1 MKVIQEEVITV
12 QTAEEIFEA
21 AMNCAALMRDQR
33 DEALEALTVK
43 DEALAKTLEERWQKE
58 ADKMVAEL
66 DSKMGNL
73 CGGKLK

>member
-1 MKVIQEEVITV
+1 MKVIQTEVISV
-12 QTAEEIFEA
+12 ETAEEIFEA

-33 DEALEALTVK
+33 DEALEAMTVK

-58 ADKMVAEL
+58 ADKMAAEL
-66 DSKMGNL
+66 ESKMDTL

>member
-1 MKVIQEEVITV
+1 MKVIQTEVIEIK
-12 QTAEEIFEA
+12 TAEEIFEA
-21 AMNCAALMRDQR
+21 AMNCAGLMRDQR

-58 ADKMVAEL
+58 ADKMVADLE
-66 DSKMGNL
+66 SKMDTL

>member
-1 MKVIQEEVITV
+1 MKVIQTEVISV
-12 QTAEEIFEA
+12 ETAEEIFQA
-21 AMNCAALMRDQR
+21 TMNCAALMRDQR

-58 ADKMVAEL
+58 ADKMAADLE
-66 DSKMGNL
+66 SKMDTL

>member
-43 DEALAKTLEERWQKE
+43 DETLEERWQKE
-58 ADKMVAEL
+58 ADKMAADLE
-66 DSKMGNL
+66 SKMDTL
-73 CGGKLK
+73 CGAKLK